1 MWKALTRSL
10 LRNRLAYISVVLLLT
25 GFFGY
30 HATKIE
36 LSYNFAKILPEQ
48 DSSYIAYQQ
57 FKKYFGEDGNVM
69 AVGVKSDNIFKK
81 DFFNDWIKLTKEI
94 KSTGGIKDVLSLGNA
109 YDFVFDD
116 SLEKFNVVPLI
127 NKPVLSEEEVKG
139 IKDRI
144 NSLPFYEGVI
154 YNKKEKSTLLA
165 ITFNEKELNSSR
177 RLEIVD
183 SIKTYCEAFSKKHAT
198 EMHYSGMPYIRSAVM
213 KKVSGEMKLFSLL
226 AIIVTAIVLW
236 FFFRSFSTVIF
247 SLLVVI
253 IGVIWALGIMHLCG
267 YKITILSGL
276 LPPLIIVI
284 GIPNCIFFINRYHR
298 EYTKHNNK
306 IKSIS
311 RMVETMAITLFLANI
326 TTAIG
331 FAVLYFT
338 NTALLVEFG
347 IVSAINVLVT
357 YLITLVLIPIILSF
371 LPEPSLKHTKHVE
384 GKRINAFIAFIDHLV
399 QNRRKHIYIVTGIIT
414 ALGLWGMTQVSVIG
428 FVVDDL
434 PEKDKVY
441 TDLKFFE
448 SNFNGILPFEITVD
462 TKKPNGVFADNAQI
476 IYKIKALEKIIA
488 KYPEFSRPLS
498 IDEGIKFSYQAFR
511 GGDTKYY
518 MVPSIGELKKL
529 SDFSATVKGQENKFT
544 GYIDTAKQVTRISY
558 RMQDIGSKK
567 TKELVADLKPKIDSL
582 FKGTDAKVSM
592 TGHSLTFLK
601 GNDYLLNNLIESLL
615 IEIILIALVG
625 LALFRSWKIIV
636 LSKLPCLI
644 PLVITAGVMGFMDI
658 RFKPSTILIFS
669 IAFGI
674 ASDGTIYFL
683 TRYRQE
689 LKNNKLITV
698 PQAIS
703 ICVRDM
709 GVSMV
714 YTAVILFSGFSIFI
728 WSSFGG
734 TVALGVLISLTL
746 LVSMC
751 TNLVLLPAILISLSN
766 VISRKEIEESN
777 AVIPEEDIEPIE
789 PIEPVVDSGKDD

>member
-10 LRNRLAYISVVLLLT
+10 LRNRLAYITVVLLLT

-36 LSYNFAKILPEQ
+36 LSYNFAKILPAQ
-48 DSSYIAYQQ
+48 DSSFIAYQQ

-69 AVGVKSDNIFKK
+69 AVGVQSKDIFKK
-81 DFFNDWIKLTKEI
+81 DFFNDWVKLTQDI
-94 KSTGGIKDVLSLGNA
+94 KKTEGIKDVLSLGNA
-109 YDFVFDD
+109 YDFTFDD
-116 SLEKFNVVPLI
+116 SLEKFSVVPLI
-127 NKPVLSEEEVKG
+127 DKLPLSEGEVNTIEK
-139 IKDRI
+139 KI
-144 NSLPFYEGVI
+144 NNLPFYEGVI
-154 YNKKEKSTLLA
+154 YSQEKQATILA
-165 ITFNEKELNSSR
+165 ITFNDKELNSSR
-177 RLEIVD
+177 RIDIVD
-183 SIKTYCEAFSKKHAT
+183 GIKALCDSFSVKHQT

-226 AIIVTAIVLW
+226 AILVTAIVLW
-236 FFFRSFSTVIF
+236 IFFRSFSTVLF

-253 IGVIWALGIMHLCG
+253 IGVVWALGTMHLMG

-284 GIPNCIFFINRYHR
+284 GIPNCVFFINRYHR

-306 IKSIS
+306 IKGIS
-311 RMVETMAITLFLANI
+311 RMVETMAITLFLANV

-338 NTALLVEFG
+338 NTELLVEFG
-347 IVSAINVLVT
+347 LVSAINVIVT

-371 LPEPSLKHTKHVE
+371 LPEPSAKHTKHVD
-384 GKRINAFIAFIDHLV
+384 GKRISGFIAFIDHLV
-399 QNRRKHIYIVTGIIT
+399 QNKRKQIYIVTALIT
-414 ALGLWGMTQVSVIG
+414 GLGLWGMTKVSVIG
-428 FVVDDL
+428 YVVDDL
-434 PEKDKVY
+434 PEKDKVF

-448 SNFNGILPFEITVD
+448 KTFNGILPFEVTVD
-462 TKKPNGVFADNAQI
+462 TQKENGVFADNAKI
-476 IYKIKALEKIIA
+476 IYKIKALEKIFA
-488 KYPEFSRPLS
+488 KYEVFSNPLS
-498 IDEGIKFSYQAFR
+498 IAEGIKFSYQAFR
-511 GGDTKYY
+511 GGAPKYY
-518 MVPSIGELKKL
+518 MIPSIGELKKL
-529 SDFSATVKGQENKFT
+529 KDYSETVKGKENKFT
-544 GYIDTAKQVTRISY
+544 GYIDTNKQVTRISY
-558 RMQDIGSKK
+558 RMSDIGSKK
-567 TKELVADLKPKIDSL
+567 TKELIAELNPKIDSL
-582 FKGTDAKVSM
+582 FKGTDAKVSL

-601 GNDYLLNNLIESLL
+601 GNDYLLDNLLESLL
-615 IEIILIALVG
+615 IEIVLIALVG

-644 PLVITAGVMGFMDI
+644 PLVITAGVMGFLDI

-689 LKNNKLITV
+689 LKHNKLITV

-703 ICVRDM
+703 LCVRDM

-751 TNLVLLPAILISLSN
+751 TNLILLPAILISLSN
-766 VISRKEIEESN
+766 VISRKEIEESD
-777 AVIPEEDIEPIE
+777 AVIVEDDTEEL
-789 PIEPVVDSGKDD
+789 DSVSSEKRDD